1 MKDLLQITSLT
12 FICTLF
18 VISCGKKE
26 APPAPPPPE
35 VKVAAALQKTVPVYV
50 ENIGETL
57 GAADVEIR
65 ARVEGFL
72 ETVNFQEG
80 SFVSKGQLLYTIDPQ
95 PLNAA
100 LAQASGQL
108 AESQARLAKA
118 QQDVAR
124 YKPLVEQ
131 NAISREEY
139 ETSVSAEE
147 AAAAS
152 VDAARAGVKDA
163 EIKLGYTKIYS
174 PIDGLVGKT
183 LVKSGNLVGRGENTL
198 LTIVSNIES
207 IHVRSNISE
216 RDYLRL
222 ARVAGKEIEKRSDNF
237 ELVLADGSLYGHKGS
252 LAFAD
257 RSVDPETGTL
267 GIEAAFP
274 NPERLLRPGQYA
286 RVRVAI
292 DQKPNAILVPQTAV
306 QELQGNYSVAVVGT
320 DNKVSLRPV
329 QVGERIGSLWLIES
343 GLNAGEKVVVEGL
356 QKVREGVTVNPTVV
370 DIQQMSSSSAAPTAS
385 AI

>member
-1 MKDLLQITSLT
+1 
-12 FICTLF
+12 
-18 VISCGKKE
+18 
-26 APPAPPPPE
+26 
-35 VKVAAALQKTVPVYV
+35 
-50 ENIGETL
+50 
-57 GAADVEIR
+57 
-65 ARVEGFL
+65 
-72 ETVNFQEG
+72 
-80 SFVSKGQLLYTIDPQ
+80 
-95 PLNAA
+95 
-100 LAQASGQL
+100 
-108 AESQARLAKA
+108 
-118 QQDVAR
+118 
-124 YKPLVEQ
+124 
-131 NAISREEY
+131 
-139 ETSVSAEE
+139 VSAEE
-147 AAAAS
+147 AAVAS
-152 VDAARAGVKDA
+152 VDAARAGVQDA

-207 IHVRSNISE
+207 IHVRSNVNE

-222 ARVAGKEIEKRSDNF
+222 ARVAGTKIEKRSDNF

-252 LAFAD
+252 LVFAD

-306 QELQGNYSVAVVGT
+306 QELEGNYSVAVVGT